1 MKTLSDI
8 WYDLACKG
16 FETDKGSVHGYL
28 PFYEEYLEPYRHA
41 ALKVLEIGLFKGNSL
56 RMWEQY
62 FTNAEVIGIDC
73 DELPHGGLGDLRPI
87 MAELGHNI
95 FIMDALDEE
104 QVSKAFRNKLFDVVI
119 EDAGHHLEQQID
131 LYKMYKPYL
140 RKGAIYIIEDIQDID
155 ATRDQFENI
164 DHDKKI
170 TIIDNRKV
178 RPRYDDVLCIIQD
191 KL

>member
-1 MKTLSDI
+1 MKILQSI
-8 WYDLACKG
+8 WLRLYAMG
-16 FETDKGSVHGYL
+16 YETDKGSVHSYI
-28 PFYEEYLEPYRHA
+28 PVYEELLAPYKETA
-41 ALKVLEIGLFKGNSL
+41 TKVLEIGLFKGNSL

-87 MAELGHNI
+87 MAEAGHNI

-104 QVSKAFRNKLFDVVI
+104 QVSKAFRNTLFDVVV

-155 ATRDQFENI
+155 ATREQFENI
-164 DHDKKI
+164 DPDKKV

-178 RPRYDDVLCIIQD
+178 RPRYDDVLVIIQD